1 MAVVSRAP
9 SALQGP
15 RAPGAGVDMFEGFG
29 GSLDALFD
37 KQQKGVDT
45 YDQAAVET
53 KLVIIGEMRACGLGK
68 QELDNCADVAALKEF
83 LNEFGTERL
92 HLYLL
97 ALGFH
102 QPEVL
107 LRAGLGRPRRGISAL

>member
-1 MAVVSRAP
+1 MGMAVASRVP
-9 SALQGP
+9 SVLQGP
-15 RAPGAGVDMFEGFG
+15 RPPDAGVGMYEGFG

-37 KQQKGVDT
+37 KQNKAVDT
-45 YDQAAVET
+45 YDQAAVDAML
-53 KLVIIGEMRACGLGK
+53 KIIRRMRKCGLGK
-68 QELDNCADVAALKEF
+68 LELDKCADVVALKEF

-102 QPEVL
+102 QPEV
-107 LRAGLGRPRRGISAL
+107 RAGLGAAWPRY